1 MPGKANEGVPRP
13 AVPPLQAP
21 VLPSHQCSLVDVAFE
36 VLQLLTLWDG
46 DHLLNLLQLRVLGAS
61 GLHGCQDGFHPL
73 RLLQQPPRGE
83 GSDGQ
88 ENGGFRPPPPWPN
101 PPPCPRD
108 SSSPAL
114 TCSPWSHIDAV
125 QSGWP
130 HSGKRKEKQGQGEP
144 PPHTPW
150 GGGTVGGRYPC
161 SDSRTKTG
169 GEMLGWPNSRP
180 RSCVVVVENHTQWWW
195 WRTMCGGGEPCVVV
209 ENHAWWWWWRATG
222 LHHPEQEHAWGSWIS
237 PPAWKYLCG
246 WRPCGDLTG
255 IRVVPLAFGDG
266 QTKQNHQQVCGSI
279 HVGDWDLPC
288 SICAAASVRRT
299 GCSRCRGRRCGMV
312 RGQESW
318 ESPTRGQEKGGG
330 LHHAACPCG
339 DLHGVGD

>member
-46 DHLLNLLQLRVLGAS
+46 DHLLNLLQLRILGAS

-209 ENHAWWWWWRATG
+209 VVESHWAPPPGAGARLGVLDFPPCLEIFVRMEAMWGPDRDQGGATG
-222 LHHPEQEHAWGSWIS
+222 FWGRADQAE
-237 PPAWKYLCG
+237 PPA
-246 WRPCGDLTG
+246 
-255 IRVVPLAFGDG
+255 
-266 QTKQNHQQVCGSI
+266 
-279 HVGDWDLPC
+279 
-288 SICAAASVRRT
+288 
-299 GCSRCRGRRCGMV
+299 
-312 RGQESW
+312 
-318 ESPTRGQEKGGG
+318 G
-330 LHHAACPCG
+330 LREHPRW
-339 DLHGVGD
+339 